1 MGTNLFFAIGA
12 ANSTIF
18 FKLVA
23 SNSISDLAVYIIIG
37 LIIGLYTLIATFGM
51 KDVVK
56 SKEFDMRRS
65 RSNTQQANQRVSYI
79 IKQGVKNMI
88 EEP

>member
-1 MGTNLFFAIGA
+1 
-12 ANSTIF
+12 
-18 FKLVA
+18 V
-23 SNSISDLAVYIIIG
+23 VYIIIG
-37 LIIGLYTLIATFGM
+37 IIIGLYTLIATFGM
-51 KDVVK
+51 KDVVN